1 MTDTEADTG
10 TTDSSLLGGIVIQEP
25 GAPVWYK
32 RPWVL
37 WTAAVLAVVAASVII
52 DLPGRTTTG
61 EDTAAQTSL
70 VNEINGDVSGCVFA
84 VRETFSIYQD
94 MKAGALT
101 PSDRS
106 HAPKMLGDD
115 QTACSFTSNAIF
127 NLSSVEV
134 PGSPA
139 GKQIQQLVGADTL
152 WATSDALAAIEDI
165 QALYANQARAGTI
178 ADLSKQQK
186 SLAEDRAL
194 AIGHV
199 AAADKIL
206 GAKLPM
212 PNLPVLPHLAGTP
225 G

>member
-1 MTDTEADTG
+1 MTR
-10 TTDSSLLGGIVIQEP
+10 IFIQAP
-25 GAPVWYK
+25 GPPVWYK

-37 WTAAVLAVVAASVII
+37 WTAAVVVVVAASVVI

-61 EDTAAQTSL
+61 QDTAAQTSL
-70 VNEINGDVSGCVFA
+70 VNEINGDISGCVFA
-84 VRETFSIYQD
+84 VRETFAIYQD
-94 MKAGALT
+94 MKAGTLT

-106 HAPKMLGDD
+106 QVPKMLRDD

-165 QALYANQARAGTI
+165 QALYGNQGGPATI
-178 ADLSKQQK
+178 VDLSKQQRV
-186 SLAEDRAL
+186 LARDRAL
-194 AIGHV
+194 AIGYV
-199 AAADKIL
+199 DVADKTL